1 MSVEDTFFK
10 LLPEVA
16 RYEVVKKELYLY
28 DKNDEVLILAMS
40 I

>member
-1 MSVEDTFFK
+1 MTAEDTFLK

-28 DKNDEVLILAMS
+28 NKNDEVLIIAMS